1 MAEPASELVV
11 VITHGADHEL
21 SSVAFTIAN
30 GGITSGL
37 KVSIFLTSN
46 GVDLVRKRAIDNLVV
61 HPLEPLAALV
71 KDCKGYIDRTSC
83 ADASADVVISNGVI
97 NLAPDKASVFR
108 EAARLLKPGGRLAI
122 ADIVTD
128 AQLPETVTCNA
139 DLWAACIGGAMQR
152 DDYRTAIEA
161 AGLKVKALHEN
172 AGYLF
177 ISANARGAQQKWG
190 VKSISL
196 LAVKA

>member
-61 HPLEPLAALV
+61 HPLEPLAVLV
-71 KDCKGYIDRTSC
+71 KDF
-83 ADASADVVISNGVI
+83 
-97 NLAPDKASVFR
+97 LAR
-108 EAARLLKPGGRLAI
+108 GGRL
-122 ADIVTD
+122 
-128 AQLPETVTCNA
+128 
-139 DLWAACIGGAMQR
+139 WAC
-152 DDYRTAIEA
+152 TPC
-161 AGLKVKALHEN
+161 VKARGYEQKDLIDGVEVAGSSVMHERIK
-172 AGYLF
+172 AGAATLSF
-177 ISANARGAQQKWG
+177 
-190 VKSISL
+190 
-196 LAVKA
+196 